1 MATSLVTGWLLGED
15 ESTKTLIYAV
25 LGQHLLCHVLLIT
38 YASQE
43 IPRIGVIFLP
53 VRTDAQQRLTL
64 AAPQQQSQDW
74 TPRLCGFKAC
84 TNYALKNNTYVF
96 LLVVIPP
103 KVFMLIQ
110 KKLK

>member
-43 IPRIGVIFLP
+43 IQRIGVIFLP
-53 VRTDAQQRLTL
+53 VRTDAQQRPNSK
-64 AAPQQQSQDW
+64 ARIGPQD
-74 TPRLCGFKAC
+74 F
-84 TNYALKNNTYVF
+84 
-96 LLVVIPP
+96 VVSKPVQI
-103 KVFMLIQ
+103 ML
-110 KKLK
+110 